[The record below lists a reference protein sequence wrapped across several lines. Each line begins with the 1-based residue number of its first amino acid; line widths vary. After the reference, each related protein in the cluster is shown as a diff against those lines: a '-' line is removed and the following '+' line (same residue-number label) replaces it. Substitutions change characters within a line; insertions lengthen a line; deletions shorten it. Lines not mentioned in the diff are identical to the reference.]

1 MIDACIEDKLP
12 QVACGDFVEVGFFEV
27 FGFIDG
33 DRFVGR
39 YRRDIGGFQLPT
51 APCFQGRKRDPV
63 LGRPATVGRVIDE
76 PALSHEGVSDHVVW
90 GGCHG
95 GPLAVG
101 RERRYP
107 IGRQTRSREAP
118 SPTRITR
125 RTRPVARKKDSEPAS
140 RRQEDNKPSR
150 GKREETLTTLADDL
164 RRERDLRLREQAEAL
179 KRYGFYSPELR
190 KNSDLSKYQKER
202 TRALWREF
210 GQKIEGAERDD
221 GAFVALKLSGTKKTK
236 RAARNLLRENG
247 STATD
252 RFVFVER
259 QKSYNVYEA
268 RVKTKK
274 VGKRREAEVTI
285 FKSGVDK
292 RGREVTRAKKIVGG
306 KQAMK
311 KKNEINN
318 IVKRLKETG
327 DPNKKVMLRFYGN
340 TVGRNMYESVEDFE
354 KFFLERYAQS
364 LNASELNDLLSSIE
378 IIETD
383 RRLSKKEIADALG
396 ETSEGDVV
404 IPKGF
409 RRKAT
414 TVKVYRL

>member
-1 MIDACIEDKLP
+1 MWSREGAI
-12 QVACGDFVEVGFFEV
+12 
-27 FGFIDG
+27 G
-33 DRFVGR
+33 DRLR
-39 YRRDIGGFQLPT
+39 LGGSGGILSVAKPGAARPPPLP
-51 APCFQGRKRDPV
+51 ASQG
-63 LGRPATVGRVIDE
+63 A
-76 PALSHEGVSDHVVW
+76 
-90 GGCHG
+90 
-95 GPLAVG
+95 
-101 RERRYP
+101 
-107 IGRQTRSREAP
+107 
-118 SPTRITR
+118 
-125 RTRPVARKKDSEPAS
+125 RPVARKKDSEPAS
-140 RRQEDNKPSR
+140 RRQADNRPSR

-164 RRERDLRLREQAEAL
+164 RRERDLRIREQAEAL

-236 RAARNLLRENG
+236 RSARNLLRENG

-252 RFVFVER
+252 KFVFVER

-292 RGREVTRAKKIVGG
+292 RGKEVTRAKKIVGG
-306 KQAMK
+306 KQAMRRASDISRAV
-311 KKNEINN
+311 NRARES
-318 IVKRLKETG
+318 G

-340 TVGRNMYESVEDFE
+340 TVGRNMYESWDDFQ
-354 KFFLERYAQS
+354 KFFLQRYAES
-364 LNASELNDLLSSIE
+364 LSPSELNELLSSIE

-383 RRLSKKEIADALG
+383 RRLSKKEIADTLG
-396 ETSEGDVV
+396 ETTEGDVV

>member
-1 MIDACIEDKLP
+1 M
-12 QVACGDFVEVGFFEV
+12 
-27 FGFIDG
+27 
-33 DRFVGR
+33 
-39 YRRDIGGFQLPT
+39 
-51 APCFQGRKRDPV
+51 
-63 LGRPATVGRVIDE
+63 
-76 PALSHEGVSDHVVW
+76 
-90 GGCHG
+90 
-95 GPLAVG
+95 
-101 RERRYP
+101 
-107 IGRQTRSREAP
+107 
-118 SPTRITR
+118 
-125 RTRPVARKKDSEPAS
+125 ARKKDSEPAG
-140 RRQEDNKPSR
+140 RRQGDNRPSR

-274 VGKRREAEVTI
+274 VGKRREAQVTI
-285 FKSGVDK
+285 LKAGVDK
-292 RGREVTRAKKIVGG
+292 RGKAIKRSEHIVGG
-306 KQAMK
+306 KQAMATK
-311 KKNEINN
+311 AEIDRK
-318 IVKRLKETG
+318 VRALKERG
-327 DPNKKVMLRFYGN
+327 GNGKIMLRFYGN
-340 TVGRNMYESVEDFE
+340 TIGRNMYDSIEDFE
-354 KFFLERYAQS
+354 SRFINDSGAGLS
-364 LNASELNDLLSSIE
+364 PSELDRLLSSIE
-378 IIETD
+378 IIEVD
-383 RRLSKKEIADALG
+383 RRLSKKEIEAALG
-396 ETSEGDVV
+396 EVPEGEVA

-409 RRKAT
+409 RARKV
-414 TVKVYRL
+414 TVKTYRIS